1 MTFLY
6 PIFYNN
12 RHRRNIY
19 DNLLRRKEGAMKASV
34 AIKIKKVIAKIAK
47 KSASI
52 EANTACPLW
61 NYQPKEPDELKKLR
75 KF

>member
-1 MTFLY
+1 MIIY
-6 PIFYNN
+6 CGE
-12 RHRRNIY
+12 RR
-19 DNLLRRKEGAMKASV
+19 GAMKASV

-61 NYQPKEPDELKKLR
+61 NYQPKEPDELNFFCYL
-75 KF
+75 FSI

>member
-1 MTFLY
+1 MKTS
-6 PIFYNN
+6 IT
-12 RHRRNIY
+12 RN
-19 DNLLRRKEGAMKASV
+19 
-34 AIKIKKVIAKIAK
+34 IKKVIAEIAR
-47 KSASI
+47 KSAKV

>member
-1 MTFLY
+1 
-6 PIFYNN
+6 
-12 RHRRNIY
+12 
-19 DNLLRRKEGAMKASV
+19 MKASV

-61 NYQPKEPDELKKLR
+61 NYQPKEPDELNFFCYL
-75 KF
+75 FSI